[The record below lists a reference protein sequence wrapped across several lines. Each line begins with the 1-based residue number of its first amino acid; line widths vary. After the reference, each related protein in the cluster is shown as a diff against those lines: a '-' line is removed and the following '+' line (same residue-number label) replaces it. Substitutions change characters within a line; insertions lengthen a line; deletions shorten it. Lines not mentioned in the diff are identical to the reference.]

1 MSVADLGR
9 PSFTSG
15 NWMVTE
21 GNEEAFVEAWNLVA
35 AWCLEHARGARSF
48 HLIRDVANLRHFVS
62 FGEWD
67 ELGDIT
73 VSRASPEFLRLFRK
87 AQSLCDTFSGSDY
100 EVALAA
106 VAGE

>member
-1 MSVADLGR
+1 MADLGR

-21 GNEEAFVEAWNLVA
+21 GNEEAFVESWNLVA
-35 AWCLEHARGARSF
+35 AWCLEHRARRAVVSPHPGRGQPSPLRVVRRVGRAR
-48 HLIRDVANLRHFVS
+48 RHH
-62 FGEWD
+62 G
-67 ELGDIT
+67 L
-73 VSRASPEFLRLFRK
+73 ALSPEFLRLFRK

-106 VAGE
+106 VAAE

>member
-21 GNEEAFVEAWNLVA
+21 GNEEAFVESWNLVA
-35 AWCLEHARGARSF
+35 GWCLEHARGARSF
-48 HLIRDVANLRHFVS
+48 HLIRDVANPRHFVS

-67 ELGDIT
+67 ELDDIT

-87 AQSLCDTFSGSDY
+87 TQGLCDTFSGSDY